1 MSLSHF
7 PEPWRPNAIY
17 KLSDRVTLRTPKC
30 VFVLRCEKAGKGE
43 LRPPR
48 VPQYAA
54 RTGEDQHS
62 TEIVK
67 KTTRSASGGSRGSRL
82 RDPRLRI
89 LSARHAQ

>member
-17 KLSDRVTLRTPKC
+17 KLSDRVTVRTPEC
-30 VFVLRCEKAGKGE
+30 VFVLRCEKGGKGG

-48 VPQYAA
+48 VPQYAG
-54 RTGEDQHS
+54 RMGKVQHS

-67 KTTRSASGGSRGSRL
+67 IY
-82 RDPRLRI
+82 D
-89 LSARHAQ
+89 AQRKWWIERVVRKAYAFRQ